1 MKAVAKK
8 TTTKRPELVSLYPM
22 TPEIAL
28 RRALNTPA
36 PKSGPGAIKCS
47 ACGGAIPSPKTLR
60 IRKDK
65 PYHRSCLPK

>member
-1 MKAVAKK
+1 
-8 TTTKRPELVSLYPM
+8 M

-36 PKSGPGAIKCS
+36 PKAGHGTIRCS
-47 ACGGAIPSPKTLR
+47 ACGGVILSPKNLH

-65 PYHRSCLPK
+65 PYHRSCPKK

>member
-1 MKAVAKK
+1 MAKK
-8 TTTKRPELVSLYPM
+8 REKRAEPLSLHPM

-36 PKSGPGAIKCS
+36 PKAGPDAIKCE
-47 ACGGAIPSPKTLR
+47 ACGKGISSPKDLR
-60 IRKDK
+60 ISAGA